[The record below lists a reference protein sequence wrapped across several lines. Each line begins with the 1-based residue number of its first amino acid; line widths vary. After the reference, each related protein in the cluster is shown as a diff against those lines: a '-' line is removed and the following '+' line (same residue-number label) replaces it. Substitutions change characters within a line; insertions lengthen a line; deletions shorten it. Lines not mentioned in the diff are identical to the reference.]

1 MAAMGSI
8 TTSLPA
14 SPSDFGSQTILALR
28 TLSVFCVRD
37 LLRGEGNGSC
47 SGEGAGELG
56 EDGQVGMKLDALK
69 ATDSE
74 RQ

>member
-8 TTSLPA
+8 TTSLTA
-14 SPSDFGSQTILALR
+14 SPSDFGSHKILALR

-37 LLRGEGNGSC
+37 LLRGEGNGSRPC
-47 SGEGAGELG
+47 EGAGELG
-56 EDGQVGMKLDALK
+56 EDRQVRVKLDPLEASD
-69 ATDSE
+69 AQ